1 MGEAMV
7 TEKARARGVNQ
18 DRWGWEKQ
26 KVGGGKCK
34 KIMMENSKDNDG
46 KCKR

>member
-18 DRWGWEKQ
+18 GTVGDGKKQ

-34 KIMMENSKDNDG
+34 KDNDG
-46 KCKR
+46 KFKR